1 MTSRDSRQAA
11 WQLLGPRLPRLLSA
25 IALGACSLGSAL
37 ALAGAFAWPITRAWQ
52 MPPVLDL
59 SVAVV
64 AVRAFGI
71 SRGVL
76 GYCERLVSHDVA
88 LRSAGHARSE
98 IYRSL
103 ARGPLDAGSRLR
115 GGELLARVGS
125 DVDVLSDVLARALV
139 PIGVALTVGIAAISV
154 IAMISGAAATLLAVC
169 LLFAGVVAPWLA
181 ARAARAQ
188 ESVATRLRSR
198 RDSAAVVALDHAA
211 ELRVAGRLSSVIAD
225 AEREHRDWGRGMDRA
240 GIPAAAA
247 VAAPAA
253 ATAVSVLG
261 AVIIGI
267 GLSATT
273 TPTALAVLM
282 LLPLAAFEA
291 TAALP
296 AAAIALVRGRLAA
309 RRLVDLAPTHAGSPD
324 QAPQGVR
331 PAITAQLRTPRQRT
345 PRQRTPRPRA
355 PRLQASGL
363 QSGHAGANAG
373 QLIDLDLAPGDR
385 FAITGESGAGKTSLL
400 MTLAGLIPPV
410 SGSATL
416 DGRPVNSMPESEL
429 RSYVCYFAE
438 DAHLFTATVRGNLL
452 VANGDCSDRQLADVL
467 QRVGLRGWLD
477 GLPDGL
483 ATVLEGGAAAVSAGQ
498 RRRLLLARVLVC
510 PAPIVLLDEPTE
522 HLDFRDAV
530 ALLDDLLDPLSGLLE
545 PTRTVVVATHQLPAG
560 RYPDCQLS
568 IHA

>member
-1 MTSRDSRQAA
+1 MSWRDTRQAA

-25 IALGACSLGSAL
+25 IALGASSLGSAL
-37 ALAGAFAWPITRAWQ
+37 ALAGVSAWLITRAWQ

-98 IYRSL
+98 IYRRL
-103 ARGPLDAGSRLR
+103 ARGPLHTGSGLR
-115 GGELLARVGS
+115 GGELLGRAGS

-139 PIGVALTVGIAAISV
+139 PIGVALALGIAAISV
-154 IAMISGAAATLLAVC
+154 IATISGTAAALLAMC
-169 LLFAGVVAPWLA
+169 LLFSGVVAPWLA
-181 ARAARAQ
+181 ARAAQAQ

-198 RDSAAVVALDHAA
+198 RDGAAVVALDHAA
-211 ELRVAGRLSSVIAD
+211 ELRVAGRLGAVIAE
-225 AEREHRDWGRGMDRA
+225 AEREQRDWGRAMDRA
-240 GIPAAAA
+240 AIPAAAA

-267 GLSATT
+267 GISAVTA
-273 TPTALAVLM
+273 PTALAVLM

-309 RRLVDLAPTHAGSPD
+309 GRLVDLAPPRAASSDP
-324 QAPQGVR
+324 APQRVR
-331 PAITAQLRTPRQRT
+331 PA
-345 PRQRTPRPRA
+345 RA
-355 PRLQASGL
+355 PRLRASGL
-363 QSGHAGANAG
+363 QSGHPGGHVG
-373 QLIDLDLAPGDR
+373 QRIDLDLAPGDR
-385 FAITGESGAGKTSLL
+385 FAITGESGVGKTSLL

-410 SGSATL
+410 AGSASI
-416 DGRPVNSMPESEL
+416 DGRPVHSVPELEL
-429 RSYVCYFAE
+429 RCYICYFAE
-438 DAHLFTATVRGNLL
+438 DAHVFTTTVRDNLL
-452 VANGDCSDRQLADVL
+452 VANGDCSDRELADAL
-467 QRVGLRGWLD
+467 RRVGLRDWLD

-483 ATVLEGGAAAVSAGQ
+483 STVLEGGAAAVSAGQ
-498 RRRLLLARVLVC
+498 RRRLLLARALVC

-522 HLDFRDAV
+522 HLDIHDAA
-530 ALLDDLLDPLSGLLE
+530 ALLRDLLDPLSGLLE
-545 PTRTVVVATHQLPAG
+545 PARTVVVATHQLPAG

>member
-1 MTSRDSRQAA
+1 MSSRDSRKAA

-37 ALAGAFAWPITRAWQ
+37 ALAAVSAWLITRAWQ

-98 IYRSL
+98 IYRRL
-103 ARGPLDAGSRLR
+103 ARGPLHTGSHLR

-139 PIGVALTVGIAAISV
+139 PIGVALTLGIAAISV
-154 IAMISGAAATLLAVC
+154 IAMISGAAATLLAIC

-211 ELRVAGRLSSVIAD
+211 ELRVAGRLGSVIAE
-225 AEREHRDWGRGMDRA
+225 AEREQRDWGRAMDRA
-240 GIPAAAA
+240 AIPAAAA
-247 VAAPAA
+247 VAAPTA

-267 GLSATT
+267 GLSAIT
-273 TPTALAVLM
+273 TPTTLAVLM

-309 RRLVDLAPTHAGSPD
+309 GRLVDLAPTHAGPPD
-324 QAPQGVR
+324 QPPRRVR
-331 PAITAQLRTPRQRT
+331 PGVTPRLR
-345 PRQRTPRPRA
+345 
-355 PRLQASGL
+355 ASGL
-363 QSGHAGANAG
+363 QSGHLGGNVG
-373 QLIDLDLAPGDR
+373 QLIDLELSPGDR
-385 FAITGESGAGKTSLL
+385 FAITGESGVGKTSLL
-400 MTLAGLIPPV
+400 MTLAGLIPPIT
-410 SGSATL
+410 GSVTL
-416 DGRPVNSMPESEL
+416 DGHPVNSMPEPEL
-429 RSYVCYFAE
+429 RSHVCYFAE
-438 DAHLFTATVRGNLL
+438 DAHLFTTTVRDNLL
-452 VANGDCSDRQLADVL
+452 VANGGCSDRQLADAL
-467 QRVGLRGWLD
+467 QRVGLRDWLD

-498 RRRLLLARVLVC
+498 RRRLLLARVLIC

-522 HLDFRDAV
+522 HLDIHDAA
-530 ALLDDLLDPLSGLLE
+530 ALLGDLLDPLSGLLE
-545 PTRTVVVATHQLPAG
+545 PARTVVVATHQLPAG

>member
-37 ALAGAFAWPITRAWQ
+37 ALAGVSAWLITRAWQ

-98 IYRSL
+98 IYRRL

-225 AEREHRDWGRGMDRA
+225 AEREQRDWGRAMDRA
-240 GIPAAAA
+240 AIPAAAA

-309 RRLVDLAPTHAGSPD
+309 GRLVDLAPSQAGSPD
-324 QAPQGVR
+324 QAPRRVH
-331 PAITAQLRTPRQRT
+331 PAIPSRLQA
-345 PRQRTPRPRA
+345 PRPRA

-438 DAHLFTATVRGNLL
+438 DAHLFTTTVRDNLL

>member
-1 MTSRDSRQAA
+1 MASRDSRKAA

-37 ALAGAFAWPITRAWQ
+37 ALAAVSAWLITRAWQ

-98 IYRSL
+98 IYRRL
-103 ARGPLDAGSRLR
+103 ARGPLHTGSHLR

-211 ELRVAGRLSSVIAD
+211 ELRVAGRLGSVIAE
-225 AEREHRDWGRGMDRA
+225 AEREQRDWGRAMDRA
-240 GIPAAAA
+240 AIPAAAA

-267 GLSATT
+267 GLSAIT

-296 AAAIALVRGRLAA
+296 AAAIALVRGQLAA
-309 RRLVDLAPTHAGSPD
+309 GRLVDLAPTHAGPPD
-324 QAPQGVR
+324 QAPRRARPGVNTR
-331 PAITAQLRTPRQRT
+331 L
-345 PRQRTPRPRA
+345 RA
-355 PRLQASGL
+355 PRLRASGL
-363 QSGHAGANAG
+363 QSGHLGGNVT
-373 QLIDLDLAPGDR
+373 QLIDLELAPGDR
-385 FAITGESGAGKTSLL
+385 FAITGESGVGKTTLL
-400 MTLAGLIPPV
+400 MTLAGLIPPLT
-410 SGSATL
+410 GSVTV
-416 DGRPVNSMPESEL
+416 DGRPVNSFPEPEL

-438 DAHLFTATVRGNLL
+438 DAHLFTTTVRDNLL
-452 VANGDCSDRQLADVL
+452 VANGVCSDRQLTDVL
-467 QRVGLRGWLD
+467 QRVGLRDWLE

-483 ATVLEGGAAAVSAGQ
+483 ATMLEGGAAAVSAGQ
-498 RRRLLLARVLVC
+498 RRRLLLARVLIC

-522 HLDFRDAV
+522 HLDIHDAA
-530 ALLDDLLDPLSGLLE
+530 ALLGDLLDPLSGLLE
-545 PTRTVVVATHQLPAG
+545 PARTVVVATHQLPAG
-560 RYPDCQLS
+560 RYPGCQLS